1 MAALAFWFNLRGCVD
16 FTKHFVIRQ
25 VLKGLRKDNTNRD
38 AGFHRAPG
46 KLIKSLGSW
55 AIPSY
60 SGPKGELQL
69 IFWELT
75 QESASFL
82 DKRFSSWIV
91 ESQADYAGLRC
102 QSLPSTDS
110 QEEAELTY
118 VVPHPLLQLSISSSS
133 TESTLECAQNMPMD
147 WLNYKDHFSAPTE
160 MGVNNSTQDAVNS
173 GAFFVEISA
182 QSCNSIKERTCT
194 IFPTHADGSSFSYIY
209 HSPSREMTDT
219 LYDFRYPA
227 DMTQWAIEYLK

>member
-1 MAALAFWFNLRGCVD
+1 MREEFFAGTRKPIGLQNNMTADPEVFFGRITQTGNRKSADRGPRPE
-16 FTKHFVIRQ
+16 TRSEP
-25 VLKGLRKDNTNRD
+25 
-38 AGFHRAPG
+38 AG
-46 KLIKSLGSW
+46 KLKSRRAGTLHESLED
-55 AIPSY
+55 AAASC
-60 SGPKGELQL
+60 EQ
-69 IFWELT
+69 ELT

-133 TESTLECAQNMPMD
+133 TESTLPCAQNMPMD
-147 WLNYKDHFSAPTE
+147 WLNYKEHFSSPTE
-160 MGVNNSTQDAVNS
+160 MGVNNSTPEAVNS

-182 QSCNSIKERTCT
+182 Q
-194 IFPTHADGSSFSYIY
+194 PV
-209 HSPSREMTDT
+209 PS
-219 LYDFRYPA
+219 
-227 DMTQWAIEYLK
+227 